1 MYPLGGPLNII
12 LPLLL
17 ACILPSLSLGR
28 DRRNDVVRNVNS
40 KMEMPT
46 YETLTSWQERRI
58 KLRAQVRASASLF
71 PPRAHTPLNPR
82 YFAKMQEDG
91 YTVETVTLETMPGFF
106 LGGDL
111 YRPTDGLK
119 KHPAILHP
127 HGHWKKGRLEDI
139 PTYSSPRLAAN
150 LAKQGFVVF
159 AYDMVGYNDTRQLPH
174 DFGSQQELL
183 WGFNPLAVQ
192 TWDSIR
198 VVDFLQSLPDVDP
211 DKIGV
216 TGASGG
222 GTQTFLLTSVDERV
236 KAAAPVNMVSFIM
249 QGGCVCENAPGLRV
263 GTNNVEIVSLF
274 APKPLLIVSATG
286 DWTKNVPKEEFPAVQ
301 SVYRLFNEPQNV
313 EVVQIDAPHNYN
325 RESREAVYAFFNKI
339 FYNRSAAPAETDIR
353 IEPDEKLLAWGN
365 RDYPADIQGKVKSRA
380 DILAWWQ
387 EEARQAVAAARRPQ
401 LRYWLTHILGAEWP
415 VHVTT
420 IEAAGKASPGKH
432 GGDAESAGTEYE
444 GALSRAGMGEHIPYR
459 FIDGK
464 GEPALYLDPKG
475 IASAI
480 KSDKVQSWLKEKR
493 PVLLIDAFQ
502 TGAAREPRE
511 PKGDSQFLTYNV
523 SDDAAR
529 VQDVL
534 TALRWLSTRKHGR
547 VEIEAVNSARWWAVF
562 AAAVSRTQ
570 VRFEFKPDEFK
581 STDDEL
587 ITEFYVPG
595 LQLAGGVSTAMQLVS
610 GPRR

>member
-1 MYPLGGPLNII
+1 LIII
-12 LPLLL
+12 LPLVL
-17 ACILPSLSLGR
+17 ACILPSWSYGQ
-28 DRRNDVVRNVNS
+28 DRRNDVVRSVDS

-46 YETLTSWQERRI
+46 YETLSAWQERRFQ
-58 KLRAQVRASASLF
+58 LRSQVRASTSLF
-71 PPRAHTPLNPR
+71 PPRTHTPLNPR
-82 YFAKMQEDG
+82 YFGKIVEDG
-91 YTVETVTLETMPGFF
+91 YTVETVALETMPGFW
-106 LGGDL
+106 LGGNL
-111 YRPTDGLK
+111 YRPLDGLK

-174 DFGSQQELL
+174 DFGSAQELL

-198 VVDFLQSLPDVDP
+198 VLDFLQSLPDVDD

-222 GTQTFLLTSVDERV
+222 GTQTFLLTSVDDRV

-249 QGGCVCENAPGLRV
+249 QGGCVCESAPGLRI
-263 GTNNVEIVSLF
+263 GTNNVETVSLF

-301 SVYRLFNEPQNV
+301 SVYRLFGQPQNV
-313 EVVQIDAPHNYN
+313 EVIQIDAPHNYN
-325 RESREAVYAFFNKI
+325 RESREAVYAFFNKT
-339 FYNRSAAPAETDIR
+339 FYNRSAAPAEAEVR
-353 IEPDEKLLAWGN
+353 IEPDEKMLAWGS
-365 RDYPADIQGKVKSRA
+365 RDFPADIQAQAKSRA
-380 DILAWWQ
+380 GILSWWQ
-387 EEARQAVAAARRPQ
+387 EEARRAVASARRPQ
-401 LRYWLTHILGAEWP
+401 LRYWLSRVLGVEWP
-415 VHVTT
+415 AHVTT
-420 IEAAGKASPGKH
+420 IEAS
-432 GGDAESAGTEYE
+432 SS
-444 GALSRAGMGEHIPYR
+444 LSRKGMGEHIPYK

-464 GEPALYLDPKG
+464 GDPALYLDSKG
-475 IASAI
+475 IANAMKSA
-480 KSDKVQSWLKEKR
+480 KVQAWLKEKR

-502 TGAAREPRE
+502 TGTAREPRDQ
-511 PKGDSQFLTYNV
+511 KDKQFLTYNV

-534 TALRWLSTRKHGR
+534 TALRWLSARKHGR

-562 AAAVSRTQ
+562 AAALSRAQ
-570 VRFEFKPDEFK
+570 VRFDFKPDEFK
-581 STDDEL
+581 TTDDAL

-595 LQLAGGVSTAMQLVS
+595 LQLVGGVNTAMQLVS
-610 GPRR
+610 ELRR

>member
-17 ACILPSLSLGR
+17 ACILPSPGYGR

-40 KMEMPT
+40 KMEMPA
-46 YETLTSWQERRI
+46 YETLSSWQERRVQ
-58 KLRAQVRASASLF
+58 LRSQVRASASLF
-71 PPRAHTPLNPR
+71 PPRTHTPLNPR
-82 YFAKMQEDG
+82 YFGKIDEDG
-91 YTVETVTLETMPGFF
+91 YSVETVALETMPGFW
-106 LGGDL
+106 LGGNL
-111 YRPTDGLK
+111 YRPKDGLK
-119 KHPAILHP
+119 KHPAIVHP

-211 DKIGV
+211 EKIGV

-222 GTQTFLLTSVDERV
+222 GTQTFLLTAVDDRV
-236 KAAAPVNMVSFIM
+236 KAAAPVNMVSFLM
-249 QGGCVCENAPGLRV
+249 QGDCICESAPGLRV

-286 DWTKNVPKEEFPAVQ
+286 DWTKNVPKDEFPAVQ
-301 SVYRLFNEPQNV
+301 SVYRLFGQAQNA

-325 RESREAVYAFFNKI
+325 RESREAVYAFFNKA
-339 FYNRSAAPAETDIR
+339 FYNRSAAPAEADVR
-353 IEPDEKLLAWGN
+353 IEPDEKMLAWGN
-365 RDYPADIQGKVKSRA
+365 HELPADIQAQAKSRTG
-380 DILAWWQ
+380 ILSWWQ
-387 EEARQAVAAARRPQ
+387 EEAQRAVSSARRPQ
-401 LRYWLTHILGAEWP
+401 LRYWLARVLGVEWP
-415 VHVTT
+415 AHVTT
-420 IEAAGKASPGKH
+420 IEATNS
-432 GGDAESAGTEYE
+432 
-444 GALSRAGMGEHIPYR
+444 LSRKGMGEHIPYQ

-464 GEPALYLDPKG
+464 GDPALYLDSKG
-475 IASAI
+475 IANAMKSAT
-480 KSDKVQSWLKEKR
+480 VQGWLQEKR

-502 TGAAREPRE
+502 IGTAREPRDR
-511 PKGDSQFLTYNV
+511 KDSQFLTYNV

-534 TALRWLSTRKHGR
+534 TALRWLSARKHGR

-562 AAAVSRTQ
+562 AAALSRVQ
-570 VRFEFKPDEFK
+570 VHFDFKPDEFK
-581 STDDEL
+581 TTDDAL

-595 LQLAGGVSTAMQLVS
+595 LQLAGGVNTAVQLVS
-610 GPRR
+610 GSRR

>member
-1 MYPLGGPLNII
+1 MNII

-17 ACILPSLSLGR
+17 ACIFPSQGYCR

-46 YETLTSWQERRI
+46 YETLSSWQERRAVL
-58 KLRAQVRASASLF
+58 KSQVRASAALF
-71 PPRAHTPLNPR
+71 PPRTHTPLNPR
-82 YFAKMQEDG
+82 YFGKIDEDG
-91 YTVETVTLETMPGFF
+91 YSVETVVLETMPGFW
-106 LGGDL
+106 LGGNL
-111 YRPTDGLK
+111 YRPQDGLK

-139 PTYSSPRLAAN
+139 STYSSPRLAAN

-174 DFGSQQELL
+174 DFGSGPELL

-198 VVDFLQSLPDVDP
+198 ALDFLQSLPDVDA

-222 GTQTFLLTSVDERV
+222 GTQTFLLTAVDDRV

-249 QGGCVCENAPGLRV
+249 QGGCVCESAPGLRI

-286 DWTKNVPKEEFPAVQ
+286 DWTKNVPKDEFPATQ
-301 SVYRLFNEPQNV
+301 AVYRLFGQPQNV
-313 EVVQIDAPHNYN
+313 EMVQIDAPHNYN
-325 RESREAVYAFFNKI
+325 RESREAVYAFFNKT
-339 FYNRSAAPAETDIR
+339 FYNRSTAPAEADVR
-353 IEPDEKLLAWGN
+353 IEPDEKMLAWGS
-365 RDYPADIQGKVKSRA
+365 RDFPADIQSQAKSRA
-380 DILAWWQ
+380 GIFSWWQ
-387 EEARQAVAAARRPQ
+387 EEARRAVSSARRPQ
-401 LRYWLTHILGAEWP
+401 LRYWLSRVLGVEWP
-415 VHVTT
+415 AHVTT
-420 IEAAGKASPGKH
+420 IEST
-432 GGDAESAGTEYE
+432 SS
-444 GALSRAGMGEHIPYR
+444 LSRAGMGEHIPYH

-464 GEPALYLDPKG
+464 GDPALYLDSKG
-475 IASAI
+475 IANAMKSA
-480 KSDKVQSWLKEKR
+480 KVQAWLKEKR

-502 TGAAREPRE
+502 IGSAKEPRDR
-511 PKGDSQFLTYNV
+511 KDGQFLTYNV

-534 TALRWLSTRKHGR
+534 TALRWLSARKHGK

-562 AAAVSRTQ
+562 AAALSRVQ
-570 VRFEFKPDEFK
+570 VRFDFNPDEFK
-581 STDDEL
+581 TSDEAL

-595 LQLAGGVSTAMQLVS
+595 LQLAGGVNTAVLLAS
-610 GPRR
+610 GSRH

>member
-17 ACILPSLSLGR
+17 ACILASLGYSR

-40 KMEMPT
+40 KMEMPA
-46 YETLTSWQERRI
+46 YESLSSWQERRVQL
-58 KLRAQVRASASLF
+58 KGQVRASAALF

-82 YFAKMQEDG
+82 YFNKLDEDG
-91 YTVETVTLETMPGFF
+91 YTVETVALETMPGFW
-106 LGGDL
+106 LGGNL
-111 YRPTDGLK
+111 YRPKDGLR

-198 VVDFLQSLPDVDP
+198 VVDFLQSLPDVDAE
-211 DKIGV
+211 KIGV

-222 GTQTFLLTSVDERV
+222 GTQTFILTAVDDRV

-249 QGGCVCENAPGLRV
+249 QGGCVCENAPGLRI

-274 APKPLLIVSATG
+274 APKPLLLVSATG
-286 DWTKNVPKEEFPAVQ
+286 DWTKNVPKDEFPAAQ
-301 SVYRLFNEPQNV
+301 SVYRLFGQPQNV
-313 EVVQIDAPHNYN
+313 EMVQIDAPHNYN
-325 RESREAVYAFFNKI
+325 RESREAAYAFFNRI
-339 FYNRSAAPAETDIR
+339 FYNRSSAPKEADVR
-353 IEPDEKLLAWGN
+353 IQPDDKMLAWGSH
-365 RDYPADIQGKVKSRA
+365 DLPADIQAQAKSHSG
-380 DILAWWQ
+380 IFAWWQ
-387 EEARQAVAAARRPQ
+387 GEARRAVSAARRPQ
-401 LRYWLTHILGAEWP
+401 LRYWLSRILGVEWP
-415 VHVTT
+415 AHVTT
-420 IEAAGKASPGKH
+420 IEATNS
-432 GGDAESAGTEYE
+432 
-444 GALSRAGMGEHIPYR
+444 LSRKGMGEHIPYH

-464 GEPALYLDPKG
+464 GDPALYLDSKG
-475 IASAI
+475 IASGL
-480 KSDKVQSWLKEKR
+480 KSAKVQEWIQQKR

-502 TGAAREPRE
+502 TGSAREPRE
-511 PKGDSQFLTYNV
+511 RKDSQFLTYNV

-534 TALRWLSTRKHGR
+534 TALRWLSARKHGR

-562 AAAVSRTQ
+562 AAALSRVQ
-570 VRFEFKPDEFK
+570 VRFDFKPDEFK
-581 STDDEL
+581 TTDDAL

-595 LQLAGGVSTAMQLVS
+595 LQLAGGVDTAMQLVS
-610 GPRR
+610 GSRR